1 MQILGIIPARYDS
14 TRLPGKA
21 LVDIG
26 GKSMTQRV
34 YEQAKKAQKL
44 AEVIVA
50 TDDERI
56 FNHIQSFG
64 GKVMM
69 TAKTHTNGTDRCA
82 EVAHK
87 LASDYQAVINI
98 QGDEPFI
105 DPAQIDE
112 IAGLFAD
119 QTTEIATLAKKI
131 VSYEELID
139 EKEAKVVL
147 NQRNECVYMSRSAV
161 PYMRGADISEW
172 HVRQNYYKHIG
183 IYGFRSDVLVQIP
196 HLPVSELEKIEGLE
210 QLRWLAYFKIKIGI
224 TQFETLAID
233 TAEDLKLIDKYLAIN
248 S

>member
-34 YEQAKKAQKL
+34 YEQAKKAQNL

-56 FNHIQSFG
+56 FEHLQSLG
-64 GKVMM
+64 SKVMM
-69 TAKTHTNGTDRCA
+69 TAKSHQNGTDRCA
-82 EVAHK
+82 EVAERLK
-87 LASDYQAVINI
+87 ADYQAVINI

-112 IAGLFAD
+112 IAGLFTD
-119 QTTEIATLAKKI
+119 SSVEIATLAKKI

-161 PYMRGADISEW
+161 PYLRGTAIQEW
-172 HVRQNYYKHIG
+172 HLQQNYYKHIG
-183 IYGFRSDVLVQIP
+183 IYGFRSDVLVNIP
-196 HLPVSELEKIEGLE
+196 HLPISDLEKIEGLE
-210 QLRWLAYFKIKIGI
+210 QLRWLAYYKIKIGI
-224 TQFETLAID
+224 TEFETLAID
-233 TAEDLKLIDKYLAIN
+233 TAEDLKLVDKYLN
-248 S
+248 N

>member
-21 LVDIG
+21 LIDIG

-56 FNHIQSFG
+56 FKHIQTIG
-64 GKVMM
+64 GKVIM
-69 TAKTHTNGTDRCA
+69 TSKSHNNGTDRCA
-82 EVAHK
+82 EVAESLK
-87 LASDYQAVINI
+87 ADYQAVINI

-119 QTTEIATLAKKI
+119 STVEIATLAKKI

-161 PYMRGADISEW
+161 PYMRGVTIKEW
-172 HVRQNYYKHIG
+172 HLKQNYYKHIG
-183 IYGFRSDVLVQIP
+183 IYGFRSDVLVNIP
-196 HLPVSELEKIEGLE
+196 HLPVSDLEKIEGLE
-210 QLRWLAYFKIKIGI
+210 QLRWLAYYKIKIGI
-224 TQFETLAID
+224 TEYETLAID
-233 TAEDLKLIDKYLAIN
+233 TAEDLKLVAKYLAN
-248 S
+248 